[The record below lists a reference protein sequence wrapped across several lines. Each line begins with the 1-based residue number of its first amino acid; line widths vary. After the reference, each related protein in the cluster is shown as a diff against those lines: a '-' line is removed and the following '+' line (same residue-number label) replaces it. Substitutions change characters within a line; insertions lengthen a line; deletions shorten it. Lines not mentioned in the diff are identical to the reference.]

1 MIFEFFFN
9 WFYEIVGFVWML
21 LEYDTRFYRF
31 HEIALLCD
39 HQELAC
45 TSKDPPRRVDMKDM
59 SLIFLYK
66 NIY

>member
-1 MIFEFFFN
+1 MIFMFCFFYVAIF
-9 WFYEIVGFVWML
+9 WISWML

-31 HEIALLCD
+31 HEIHFLCD

-45 TSKDPPRRVDMKDM
+45 TPKDPPRQVNMKEL
-59 SLIFLYK
+59 SSISFHK